1 MSKKKKLKKVKKQ
14 KPMKTREDR
23 EKDINEIKMKII
35 SLDFSSE
42 MKDIK
47 KIFNV
52 FDNYV
57 ETGEPYNDKI
67 PIRGTNR
74 ICEIRLTNRKTF
86 QNTVCLKFNQTV

>member
-1 MSKKKKLKKVKKQ
+1 MVKKRKSKKIKKP

-47 KIFNV
+47 TIFEI
-52 FDNYV
+52 FDNYI
-57 ETGEPYNDKI
+57 ENGEPYNGKI

-74 ICEIRLTNRKTF
+74 VCEIRLTNRKTY
-86 QNTVCLKFNQTV
+86 QNTVCLKFNQIV